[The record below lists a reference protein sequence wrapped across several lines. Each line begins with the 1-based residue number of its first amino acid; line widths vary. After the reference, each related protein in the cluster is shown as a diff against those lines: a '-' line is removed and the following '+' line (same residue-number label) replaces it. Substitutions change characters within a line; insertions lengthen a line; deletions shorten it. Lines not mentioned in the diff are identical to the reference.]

1 MRNGKEDHLIYQTI
15 KTGNEKKFRD
25 HMTRQLYKDSRINL
39 FSRFGYVVNDQIKC
53 IHEYHQNMQ
62 LRRFR
67 VSKDYSWNGN
77 LHPKNSV
84 CQVEIPYVQIGE
96 DQEVCKG
103 VLAKCNKICTFNKLH
118 LYATSFN

>member
-1 MRNGKEDHLIYQTI
+1 MKNGKEIGPQKSLCFNSESFQLSEENLKFMRNGKEDHLIYQTI

-77 LHPKNSV
+77 LHP
-84 CQVEIPYVQIGE
+84 
-96 DQEVCKG
+96 
-103 VLAKCNKICTFNKLH
+103 
-118 LYATSFN
+118 